1 MKDLFQLMLE
11 MLVFIFLT
19 FWGQNALD
27 VVDLFL
33 HAFQNSIKN
42 LRAIHFKTQ
51 SMLLR
56 CDNLFLLVLNS
67 HYWAR
72 NLAKES
78 TRFLPKYVQS
88 SYAFTPL
95 IAEPKAGEGSWN
107 LR

>member
-1 MKDLFQLMLE
+1 M
-11 MLVFIFLT
+11 
-19 FWGQNALD
+19 D

-42 LRAIHFKTQ
+42 LRAKTQ

-56 CDNLFLLVLNS
+56 FDNLFLLVLNS
-67 HYWAR
+67 YYCAR

-95 IAEPKAGEGSWN
+95 IAEPKTGEGSWN
-107 LR
+107 LRQEVN